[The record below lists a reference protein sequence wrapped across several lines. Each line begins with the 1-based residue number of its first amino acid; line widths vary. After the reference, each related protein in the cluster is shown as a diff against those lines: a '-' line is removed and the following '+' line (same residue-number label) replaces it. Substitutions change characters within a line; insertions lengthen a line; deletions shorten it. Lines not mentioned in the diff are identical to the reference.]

1 MGSLEQLS
9 EAIGQLSCLDRMV
22 DRAGQAEQ
30 SGGATVA
37 AQQEDLGPLRISRL
51 STMSNTDSLEPV

>member
-22 DRAGQAEQ
+22 DRAGQADQ
-30 SGGATVA
+30 SGAAVA